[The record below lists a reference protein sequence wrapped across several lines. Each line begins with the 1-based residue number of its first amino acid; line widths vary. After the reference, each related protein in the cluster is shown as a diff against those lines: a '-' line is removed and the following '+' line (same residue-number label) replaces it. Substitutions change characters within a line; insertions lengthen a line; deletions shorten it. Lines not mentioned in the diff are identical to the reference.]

1 MRILKRNTRPFH
13 YCLYLGKA
21 RIIDEYGNKTNEKQP
36 FYSEP
41 VRMVA
46 NISPATGQ
54 SHAEQF
60 GNLEDYDKV
69 IVTDWVDCPIREDSV
84 LFVDKEPEIENG
96 RPLYDYI
103 VKRVAKS
110 INSIS
115 IAIRKVDVT

>member
-1 MRILKRNTRPFH
+1 MRILQRNTKPFY
-13 YCLYLGKA
+13 YCLYLGKT
-21 RIIDEYGNKTNEKQP
+21 RIIDEYGNKTNEKAP
-36 FYSEP
+36 SYSAPELM
-41 VRMVA
+41 RA

-69 IVTDWVDCPIREDSV
+69 IVTDWMDCPIKEDSV
-84 LFVDKEPEIENG
+84 LFVDKEPEVKNG

-110 INSIS
+110 INSVS